1 MIHRID
7 RVNPDVDDRVIKPN
21 EARMAKNLR
30 FGASTDD
37 TNLSGGTLIL
47 GNKKLTAFIPPA
59 GTNKVVGVYA
69 DLESRNVF
77 FAAYNSNGN
86 HGIYRINGGT
96 DEIQAVAFGIWL
108 NFQGADEYN
117 VSITGVDGKL
127 YWTDNVNEPR
137 MVNVEKG
144 IRTQAGETIDVYTPV
159 VEPWHYTQIKRPP
172 GQALEVSPQPEII
185 PEEVS
190 LTKFNRAANAVGFQ
204 YSYYYVYDNNEE
216 SRLAPFSINTYGNL
230 NVTLTI
236 PQTEFTEY
244 GSNRSLI
251 KAIVIVARNG
261 NDGVWKEIRYSPND
275 GTTRSFLF
283 QNILAASK
291 ATVASDI
298 VDARY
303 DSVPL
308 VSATNEIA
316 QNKIN
321 HANYLIDYD
330 AINDINF
337 NCSIVRAFQAQN
349 TLADIGININL
360 NTLTKSYCPWGR
372 YAIGVEFVDGYGR
385 TLPVRNFVDK
395 YAPFWSQ
402 GSTGGSTPLT
412 YPAQAP
418 GSSPTIF
425 DDKAVDNGSQSI
437 GIYEISGALPEWVAR
452 VNIVRSRAKNIIQVN
467 QSAGFMYLWYKN
479 AQGQDEL
486 IEFVNY
492 GLNPEWIAAS
502 GTSSSLNQDMYNI
515 NPGKTFMGY
524 VMKFN
529 SGEAF
534 VQGENQ
540 YIYIKNQYTINNR
553 IVYYS
558 NDIYADTYLFKFKV
572 EKIVGSSIFFSRMTT
587 PIIHPS
593 YTQFTSQY
601 SNNSPQLTP
610 LTFPIAEFWPDTSF
624 ENANQITK
632 YNQLLYN
639 FVLTTEGEADDSIV
653 YTTEKTITRAE
664 YQQQIASNGKV
675 VGIVEGDMSICL
687 AVKTFPNQDN
697 YVITYNPGIP
707 PTQATSP
714 KDPRTEF
721 QNQILP
727 ANGYPAQG
735 YYGWFLSMN
744 PVDIYNSEWN
754 QNIGQVN
761 TTNYK
766 ATQNRLLPSNICFSG
781 NIIQGTQVNGLNKF
795 NSLDFRQAPAENGPI
810 TALVTTNATQRE
822 PGVLLAIGTFGVSS
836 FYYDAI
842 QLTNVD
848 GSNNVTTTD
857 AYLAS
862 QRPLIGQYG
871 TARPMSVTKT
881 PLGTVYWWSDVVNDM
896 IRYSNAGLERLGN
909 TFSFAN
915 YLRKNYNDTPL
926 LITWYDQVTDEINLI
941 GTGKPASVFSE
952 RFKTF
957 QGERD
962 YTAPFPTGGLT
973 PDRGIGVATRQYLF
987 VNGEVYV
994 TDVDDS
1000 SIPNNF
1006 IFGEFKNPDLTIV
1019 TNESPVN
1026 VKRWNQIK
1034 MFGSRPT
1041 RVILSSSG
1049 FDLIDSNTL
1058 LSFIE
1063 PGWWIKRKGD
1073 WEVAIRRASNTEGGV
1088 YAGKL
1093 MESRII
1099 YSNFAFSAE
1108 GFEKLN
1114 FIEVKSNVSIVQ

>member
-47 GNKKLTAFIPPA
+47 GNKKLTAFVPPA

-86 HGIYRINGGT
+86 HGIYRINGTT
-96 DEIQAVAFGIWL
+96 DVVQAVVYGSWL
-108 NFQGADEYN
+108 DFQGGDEYN

-137 MVNVEKG
+137 MINVEKG
-144 IRTQAGETIDVYTPV
+144 IRTQINPAGADVYPTQ

-172 GQALEVSPQPEII
+172 GQALEVFPILEGDLAAI
-185 PEEVS
+185 S
-190 LTKFNRAANAVGFQ
+190 LTKQNRSLTQTGFQ
-204 YSYYYVYDNNEE
+204 YSYYYVYDNSEE
-216 SRLAPFSINTYGNL
+216 SRLAPFSINTFTNF

-236 PQTEFTEY
+236 PGNEFTFY
-244 GSNRSLI
+244 TRQTSLI
-251 KAIVIVARNG
+251 KAIVFVIRNG
-261 NDGVWKEIRYSPND
+261 NDGVWRELRYVNND
-275 GTTRSFLF
+275 GTTATFLF
-283 QNILAASK
+283 SDILATSTT
-291 ATVASDI
+291 TVSSDI

-303 DSVPL
+303 DAVPRR
-308 VSATNEIA
+308 SATNEIA
-316 QNKIN
+316 QNRIN
-321 HANYLIDYD
+321 HANYLTEYNSVTGMTFDSSLVRQSLTPIYNSP
-330 AINDINF
+330 INRSF
-337 NCSIVRAFQAQN
+337 
-349 TLADIGININL
+349 T
-360 NTLTKSYCPWGR
+360 PWGR
-372 YAIGVEFVDGYGR
+372 YTIGVEFVDKYGR
-385 TLPVRNFVDK
+385 TQPVSLVSEVTCGTTFSEYVTPGTTSGSDSTAYNVVIPLQ
-395 YAPFWSQ
+395 YVNSY
-402 GSTGGSTPLT
+402 GSTVPEFTDQRIGKYVAEYTIGG
-412 YPAQAP
+412 Q
-418 GSSPTIF
+418 
-425 DDKAVDNGSQSI
+425 
-437 GIYEISGALPEWVAR
+437 LPEWVDR
-452 VNIVRSRAKNIIQVN
+452 VNIVRSKCKNIASFK
-467 QSAGFMYLWYKN
+467 QSMGRLYLWYQKST
-479 AQGQDEL
+479 GGDY
-486 IEFVNY
+486 FFTWVPY
-492 GLNPEWIAAS
+492 G
-502 GTSSSLNQDMYNI
+502 I
-515 NPGKTFMGY
+515 NPLAQQQANMSELSDKNDPSIKYTFIGY
-524 VMKFN
+524 IVEFE
-529 SGEAF
+529 SGENF
-534 VQGENQ
+534 TPGDNQ
-540 YIYIKNQYTINNR
+540 YIYFNTQYDAGGDLTPNNE
-553 IVYYS
+553 VYS
-558 NDIYADTYLFKFKV
+558 SISKFKV
-572 EKIVGSSIFFSRMTT
+572 STIDGNRIYIKASDGVQVNPTISLDILGNDQVIT
-587 PIIHPS
+587 P
-593 YTQFTSQY
+593 YTLPVACYNVNIS
-601 SNNSPQLTP
+601 
-610 LTFPIAEFWPDTSF
+610 TFVQQ
-624 ENANQITK
+624 ANIDN
-632 YNQLLYN
+632 YVQLLYN
-639 FVLTTEGEADDSIV
+639 FTLTKEGNFDEQTL
-653 YTTEKTITRAE
+653 YTTEATYSA
-664 YQQQIASNGKV
+664 QQYNDILAQSGKV
-675 VGIVEGDMSICL
+675 TGYVYGDMNFNL
-687 AVKTFPNQDN
+687 AVKNVLAQTNSIKIFAGISQGQSYIVDANQS
-697 YVITYNPGIP
+697 IG
-707 PTQATSP
+707 
-714 KDPRTEF
+714 
-721 QNQILP
+721 
-727 ANGYPAQG
+727 AQG
-735 YYGWFLSMN
+735 WRGYFLSMS
-744 PVDIYNSEWN
+744 PIDIYNEQWS
-754 QNIGQVN
+754 QSIGQIN
-761 TTNYK
+761 TTNFL
-766 ATQNRLLPSNICFSG
+766 TNENTRLNNAICFS
-781 NIIQGTQVNGLNKF
+781 NLFIQGTRVNGLNKF
-795 NSLDFRQAPAENGPI
+795 NSVDFRQAPAENGPI
-810 TALVTTNATQRE
+810 TSLVTTNATQRE

-857 AYLAS
+857 SYLAS
-862 QRPLIGQYG
+862 QRPLVGQYG

-909 TFSFAN
+909 TYSFAN
-915 YLRKNYNDTPL
+915 YLRKNYNNTPL
-926 LITWYDQVTDEINLI
+926 LITWYDQVTDEVNLI
-941 GTGKPASVFSE
+941 GTSKFASVFSE

-973 PDRGIGVATRQYLF
+973 PDRGIGIATKQYLF

-1000 SIPNNF
+1000 SVQNNF

-1058 LSFIE
+1058 LSYIE

-1073 WEVAIRRASNTEGGV
+1073 WEAAIRRASNTQGGV